1 MITFYRYPL
10 EECSNKS
17 RVLVFAGKESD
28 SSQTAVI
35 IYVPTVAS
43 VLLIICIYI
52 FYLRVSRP
60 GREMKVSE
68 ILVYLSLLLMK
79 DMSFLLEYD
88 IMKKILKVSSVEPL
102 VDGHCM
108 HIIAIALLFFG
119 QCTNLIQMY

>member
-1 MITFYRYPL
+1 
-10 EECSNKS
+10 
-17 RVLVFAGKESD
+17 
-28 SSQTAVI
+28 
-35 IYVPTVAS
+35 
-43 VLLIICIYI
+43 
-52 FYLRVSRP
+52 
-60 GREMKVSE
+60 
-68 ILVYLSLLLMK
+68 MK

>member
-43 VLLIICIYI
+43 DLLIICIYI

-60 GREMKVSE
+60 GREMKVS
-68 ILVYLSLLLMK
+68 
-79 DMSFLLEYD
+79 
-88 IMKKILKVSSVEPL
+88 
-102 VDGHCM
+102 
-108 HIIAIALLFFG
+108 
-119 QCTNLIQMY
+119 